1 MPGGGQK
8 VSFPHWSGAGK
19 GWSCLASGGELMAGN
34 VSPGEHPFWAGLRCC
49 WICFYS
55 WKVKKKSSK
64 VTEPRGKC
72 KCFLAVTQQTGPW
85 ICRMSYKIWG
95 NLWAWPKGQ
104 EKVWKWHMRQVFGRV
119 QALKMDGGEAGAA
132 FLGCHLESKP
142 LTSVPL
148 SLPGPAGS
156 HPMGFSDCFKI
167 PTGALIPDPAASAMM
182 VLSLP
187 VQQRENSTFMMHS
200 NTKLSPSELHKITLM
215 LWPRQ
220 FSNRKFHGK
229 FWNPKT
235 PHFLESSGGK

>member
-1 MPGGGQK
+1 MLLECLGVGRKSHFPTDQEQEKDGAAWPQVGSSWQGMSHLGNILFGQG
-8 VSFPHWSGAGK
+8 WGA
-19 GWSCLASGGELMAGN
+19 AGFAFT
-34 VSPGEHPFWAGLRCC
+34 PEKW
-49 WICFYS
+49 
-55 WKVKKKSSK
+55 KKKSSK

-200 NTKLSPSELHKITLM
+200 NTKLS
-215 LWPRQ
+215 
-220 FSNRKFHGK
+220 
-229 FWNPKT
+229 FWAT
-235 PHFLESSGGK
+235 